1 MLPFVATV
9 GPAVPATLPP
19 FVAHVLTGLASL
31 PRSIAQTPL
40 AAPPQLS
47 AVAAYSVV
55 SRRIEPIAFAFAGRN
70 LTGAVR
76 SSPVCGLSVY
86 AMPLLDTA
94 YTFRSAPR
102 APPPGA
108 GDAGGAPRPGGAPDG
123 AAGGGAGAVRVL
135 AGICATGVAR
145 VIVVRAPGHDGDP
158 FGGGGAF

>member
-19 FVAHVLTGLASL
+19 LVAHVLTGLASL

-55 SRRIEPIAFAFAGRN
+55 STRIEPIAFAFGGRN
-70 LTGAVR
+70 LPGALM

-102 APPPGA
+102 PPPAAAASGAPGPPLPDPPGA
-108 GDAGGAPRPGGAPDG
+108 
-123 AAGGGAGAVRVL
+123 
-135 AGICATGVAR
+135 
-145 VIVVRAPGHDGDP
+145 
-158 FGGGGAF
+158 